1 MSKIKQ
7 TKETQP
13 DPAQELEKWK
23 ARAIA
28 KDRALFNIA
37 ILSAMIEDQEVNGLE
52 DMEASAIAAGIR
64 ALTDEA
70 LMI

>member
-1 MSKIKQ
+1 MTKK
-7 TKETQP
+7 TKENQP
-13 DPAQELEKWK
+13 DPAQELEKWR

-52 DMEASAIAAGIR
+52 YMEASAIAAGIR